1 MKHFFI
7 VLTVILAFLVVPMLE
22 YYNQYLLAFAHETE
36 CPEVIEPEA
45 PEWVDFA
52 GGRYVIGIDDLGEYN
67 NALVIEPNQPM
78 IADRFA
84 SYGNIIT
91 DPISKQRSPNLKTKD
106 KVTAPGLE
114 IYDMLVRMTQ
124 ESGFFVF
131 QVVAMTHDRVTL
143 VKYTRIK
150 WDDYLKQTL
159 KAFE

>member
-1 MKHFFI
+1 MKHFLI
-7 VLTVILAFLVVPMLE
+7 VLTLFLFSFSGGMI
-22 YYNQYLLAFAHETE
+22 AFAHEIA
-36 CPEVIEPEA
+36 CPEVIEPEEA

-52 GGRYVIGIDDLGEYN
+52 GGRYVIGIDDLGEQN
-67 NALVIEPNQPM
+67 NALVIEPNKPM
-78 IADRFA
+78 LTDRFA

-91 DPISKQRSPNLKTKD
+91 DPKTRQRGPNLKTKD

-114 IYDMLVRMTQ
+114 IYDMLIRMTR

-150 WDDYLKQTL
+150 WDDYLEQTL